1 DNILR
6 HETLLRA
13 GIVCELLLA
22 ITSIFLVMALYRLL
36 SGMNKSHAALMVIL
50 GAVVSAPI
58 AFLNVVNEL
67 AALILLRSPEFLA
80 AFDLRQLQTISMLF
94 VRLHGQG
101 LLVEQI
107 FWGLWLLPFGWLV
120 IRSRFIPWILGTLLL
135 VNGLTYVFL
144 SATSLLN
151 LAQISVLNKWAFI
164 PETGELWI

>member
-1 DNILR
+1 MYP
-6 HETLLRA
+6 
-13 GIVCELLLA
+13 
-22 ITSIFLVMALYRLL
+22 TSKDARIGGCWYV
-36 SGMNKSHAALMVIL
+36 
-50 GAVVSAPI
+50 
-58 AFLNVVNEL
+58 
-67 AALILLRSPEFLA
+67 
-80 AFDLRQLQTISMLF
+80 SMLF

-120 IRSRFIPWILGTLLL
+120 IRSRFIPWILGALLL

-164 PETGELWI
+164 PETGELWIMLW